1 MLKQQKKWR
10 IFFAVIAIIILLF
23 WIYADFFLGNSSPM
37 KTLAFLG
44 IITMI
49 VIMYFINLKSDPRYA
64 TFVSLFIICVM
75 DGQLWLPSF
84 LRPYRGLIFFLIFLM
99 SIVMLIKIVEL
110 HLVHFWKIQKLG

>member
-75 DGQLWLPSF
+75 DGQLWLTSF
-84 LRPYRGLIFFLIFLM
+84 LRPDSGLIFLQNFI
-99 SIVMLIKIVEL
+99 I
-110 HLVHFWKIQKLG
+110 